1 MECGVNSLSRATNT
15 SVKYCAFGKLLR
27 GNILHGRHSSQLQMS
42 MTDSLKNSE
51 ETAGTFARF
60 GFTKVTKILG
70 LENGLVLEAHRS
82 CQGLPPLLCWL
93 RSQRALPQCS
103 LLHEHEEDRHQNQDM
118 DR

>member
-1 MECGVNSLSRATNT
+1 MRSYLLVAMEYGVNSLSRATNT

-42 MTDSLKNSE
+42 KIDSLKNSE

-70 LENGLVLEAHRS
+70 LENGLVLGARPRNVVHRVVS
-82 CQGLPPLLCWL
+82 VVSVMGQG
-93 RSQRALPQCS
+93 
-103 LLHEHEEDRHQNQDM
+103 HEM
-118 DR
+118 VS